1 MSLRNSKKRNRK
13 GNIMIIVTGAT
24 GQLGR
29 LVIAKLLKTTPA
41 AQIVAAVRD
50 VAKAADLAAQGVQVR
65 RADYTDPASLDAA
78 FHGATKVL
86 LISSND
92 LGQRV
97 AQHRNVIDAAARAK
111 VALLAYTS
119 VLHADRSTLAL
130 AAEHRETEDA
140 VRASGL
146 NYSLLRNGWYV
157 ENYTGS
163 LGGAIAHGA
172 LAGAAGEGRIAA
184 AARAEYAEAAAVVLA
199 SAGPVERIYEL
210 AGDAAFTLGE
220 LAAEV
225 SRQTGKPLPFH
236 NLTQQEYLGMLL
248 GLGLPA
254 PLAELLADSDAQA
267 AKGALD
273 DNSGVLGKLIGR
285 PTISLAAAVKAA
297 L

>member
-1 MSLRNSKKRNRK
+1 
-13 GNIMIIVTGAT
+13 MIIVTGAT

-50 VAKAADLAAQGVQVR
+50 VGKAADLAAQGVQVR

-78 FHGATKVL
+78 FQGATKVL

-92 LGQRV
+92 LGNRV
-97 AQHRNVIDAAARAK
+97 GQHINVIDAAKRAR
-111 VALLAYTS
+111 VGLLAYTS
-119 VLHADRSTLAL
+119 VLHADRSALSLAD
-130 AAEHRETEDA
+130 EHRATEDT

-146 NYSLLRNGWYV
+146 PYSLLRNGWYV
-157 ENYTGS
+157 ENYTGG
-163 LGGAIAHGA
+163 LGAALAHGA
-172 LAGAAGEGRIAA
+172 LAGGAGEGRIAA
-184 AARAEYAEAAAVVLA
+184 AARADYAEAAAVVLA
-199 SAGPVERIYEL
+199 STKPVEQVYEL
-210 AGDAAFTLGE
+210 AGDTSFTLAD

-236 NLTQQEYLGMLL
+236 NLTQQDYLGMLL
-248 GLGLPA
+248 GIGLPA
-254 PLAELLADSDAQA
+254 PLAELISDSDACV

-273 DNSGVLGKLIGR
+273 DTSGTLGKLIGH
-285 PTISLAAAVKAA
+285 PTITLAAAVKAA

>member
-1 MSLRNSKKRNRK
+1 
-13 GNIMIIVTGAT
+13 MIIVTGAT

-29 LVIAKLLKTTPA
+29 LVIANLLKTTPA

-65 RADYTDPASLDAA
+65 RADYTEPASLDAA
-78 FHGATKVL
+78 FQGATKVL

-119 VLHADRSTLAL
+119 VLHADRSALAL
-130 AAEHRETEDA
+130 AAEHRATEDA

-146 NYSLLRNGWYV
+146 NYTLLRNGWYV

-184 AARAEYAEAAAVVLA
+184 AARSEYAEAAAVVLA
-199 SAGPVERIYEL
+199 STKPVEQVYEL
-210 AGDAAFTLGE
+210 AGDSAFTLAE

-236 NLTQQEYLGMLL
+236 NLPQQEYLGMLL

-273 DNSGVLGKLIGR
+273 DNSGTLGKLIGH